1 MLCRRRKAD
10 RKREVN
16 PHAEGLRSLANH
28 LLALAE
34 EQPGA
39 HLHLDRSNKTECAEE
54 KKQG

>member
-10 RKREVN
+10 RKREVH
-16 PHAEGLRSLANH
+16 PHAEGLRSLAYH

-34 EQPGA
+34 EQPGT

-54 KKQG
+54 KEQG